1 MRQSSARP
9 ARFGRV
15 FSFILA
21 AAATLFLLA
30 AAWCLWAL
38 TDLPAID
45 PEHWRVQTPSVRITD
60 RNGQVLYE
68 VLDPQ
73 GGRQISL
80 PLERIPPALRQ
91 ATIATEDKSFYQ
103 NPGVDA
109 FGVLRAL
116 WINLRGG
123 EVLAGGSTITQQVAR
138 TLLMTPAERSQRS
151 LRRKLREAV
160 LAWQIT
166 QRYTKDEILALY
178 LNQTYYGG
186 MTYGA
191 EAAARTYFGKP
202 VEQLSLAEC
211 ALLAGLPQAPAL
223 YNPFTNPE
231 AAQQRRAM
239 VLGLM
244 EKQGYIT
251 SEQRR
256 SADQQPLA
264 LASAPYPMQAPHF
277 VMLVRSSIDRLYT
290 PQEILESGGLVV
302 RTTLDLNAQ
311 RSAEKAVADQLEKLR
326 KSGAKHNV
334 NNAAVVAL
342 DPHSGEVLA
351 MVGSPDYFDARHNGA
366 INMAIMPRQPGSALK
381 PFLYALALDPAAP
394 QPWTAATMI
403 LDVSTHFQT
412 RDGKLY
418 TPTNFNNQENGPVLV
433 REALAS
439 SLNIPAVIT
448 LHHLG
453 LENFIRLMHTLGV
466 DTLSLEDADIALA
479 LGGGQVR
486 LLDLTAAYAAL
497 ANGGYRVQP
506 VFILDIHSADGK
518 TLYTAPQPNAAR
530 VLDARVAWLISDI
543 LSDDNARRLGF
554 PAHSALNIGQ
564 PAAAKTGTTSNFHDN
579 WTLGYTPDLAVG
591 VWVGNTKNEPMY
603 NITGLGGAAPIWHV
617 VMRRLLAGKP
627 PQAFERPPGLVQA
640 EVCALSGML
649 PSAACTQRKLE
660 WFIEGTLPQ
669 QTDTMVRRVLID
681 TASGTLAS
689 EQTPPERR
697 MEVIALDL
705 PPQAAA
711 WARQRGLLLWAD
723 LLQGQSAAAPA
734 QTAQAG
740 LIIVS
745 PGEGALYTISPR
757 LPAESQQIRL
767 EASAAAGLSNVV
779 IYLNNKALETTSQ
792 PPYTAWWQLAPGSH
806 TVWAQAEGADGKRI
820 TSPPV
825 HFSVQAMP

>member
-1 MRQSSARP
+1 MHQSTATP
-9 ARFGRV
+9 FRFGSL
-15 FSFILA
+15 FTFILTA
-21 AAATLFLLA
+21 AAALFLLA
-30 AAWCLWAL
+30 VAWCLWAL
-38 TDLPAID
+38 ADLPAID

-68 VLDPQ
+68 VIDPQ

-91 ATIATEDKSFYQ
+91 ATVATEDKSFYQ

-123 EVLAGGSTITQQVAR
+123 EVIAGGSTITQQVAR

-151 LRRKLREAV
+151 LRRKLRETV
-160 LAWQIT
+160 LAWHIT

-231 AAQQRRAM
+231 AAQQRRAV

-251 SEQRR
+251 PEQRKY
-256 SADQQPLA
+256 ADQQPLA
-264 LASAPYPMQAPHF
+264 LASTPYPMLAPHF
-277 VMLVRSSIDRLYT
+277 VMLVRSSIDRLFT
-290 PQEILESGGLVV
+290 PQEILASGGLVV
-302 RTTLDLNAQ
+302 HTTLDLNAQ

-326 KSGAKHNV
+326 KSATRHNV

-342 DPHSGEVLA
+342 VPQNGEVLA
-351 MVGSPDYFDARHNGA
+351 MVGSPNYFDTQHNGA

-394 QPWTAATMI
+394 EPWNAATMI

-418 TPTNFNNQENGPVLV
+418 TPTNFNNQEHGPVLV

-453 LENFIRLMHTLGV
+453 LENFIRLMHILGV
-466 DTLSLEDADIALA
+466 DTLSLEDADISLA

-506 VFILDIHSADGK
+506 VTILEIRNAEGK
-518 TLYTAPQPNAAR
+518 LFYTAPQSSPAR

-554 PAHSALNIGQ
+554 PPHSALNIGQ

-627 PQAFERPPGLVQA
+627 PKTFERPPGLVQT

-649 PSAACTQRKLE
+649 PSTACTQRKLE
-660 WFIEGTLPQ
+660 WFIADTVPH
-669 QTDTMVRRVLID
+669 QTDTMLRRVFVD
-681 TASGTLAS
+681 SASGTLANQ
-689 EQTPPERR
+689 QTPPEQRA
-697 MEVIALDL
+697 EVIALDL

-711 WARQRGLLLWAD
+711 WARRRGLLLWSD
-723 LLQGQSAAAPA
+723 LLQEQSAPAPNRMP
-734 QTAQAG
+734 QPG

-745 PGEGALYTISPR
+745 PGDGALYTISPR

-767 EASAAAGLSNVV
+767 EASAAAGLRNVI
-779 IYLNNKALETTSQ
+779 IYLDNKALETSSQ
-792 PPYTAWWQLAPGSH
+792 PPYTAWWQLVPGSH
-806 TVWAQAEGADGKRI
+806 TAWAQAEDADGEI
-820 TSPPV
+820 TKSSPV
-825 HFSVQAMP
+825 HFTVQATP